1 MEDLKMKA
9 PEGYII
15 DKEAS
20 TFDRVVL
27 KKTYA
32 FHYDKVSG
40 CYVDNISQ
48 VRCIAGES
56 RKEHNKNVF
65 ATQKQASGAIALA
78 RLSQHLKVALG
89 GWTPIWKTGEEYF
102 SIAIS
107 TEVKPGSKGRL
118 VHHLYVCCYHYGYRP
133 QFLLFPDERT
143 AEKFLRDYKGL
154 IKEALPLLFGIEI
167 E

>member
-1 MEDLKMKA
+1 MKDLKMKV

-15 DKEAS
+15 DKEVS
-20 TFDRVVL
+20 TVDRVVL
-27 KKTYA
+27 KKTDV
-32 FHYDKVSG
+32 FPYDKVSG
-40 CYVDNISQ
+40 CFVDNMSQ
-48 VRCIAGES
+48 VRCIEGES
-56 RKEHNKNVF
+56 REEHNKNVF

-107 TEVKPGSKGRL
+107 TEVELGSGGRL
-118 VHHLYVCCYHYGYRP
+118 AHHLYVYYYNYRP
-133 QFLLFPDERT
+133 SLLLFPDEYT
-143 AEKFLRDYKGL
+143 AEKFLRDYRGL
-154 IKEALPLLFGIEI
+154 IKEACPLLFGIEI

>member
-1 MEDLKMKA
+1 VEDLKMKV

-15 DKEAS
+15 DKEVS
-20 TFDRVVL
+20 TVDRVVL
-27 KKTYA
+27 KKTDV
-32 FHYDKVSG
+32 FPYDKVSG
-40 CYVDNISQ
+40 CFVDNMSQ

-56 RKEHNKNVF
+56 REEHNENVF

-89 GWTPIWKTGEEYF
+89 GWAPIWRTRQECF
-102 SIAIS
+102 LINIF
-107 TEVKPGSKGRL
+107 TEIEPGSEGRL
-118 VHHLYVCCYHYGYRP
+118 VHHLCVSYYHYRP
-133 QFLLFPDERT
+133 EFLLFPNMHT

-154 IKEALPLLFGIEI
+154 IKEACPLLFGIEI

>member
-27 KKTYA
+27 KKTDV
-32 FHYDKVSG
+32 FPYDKVSG
-40 CYVDNISQ
+40 CFVDGISR
-48 VRCIAGES
+48 VRCIEGES
-56 RKEHNKNVF
+56 REEYNKNVF

-89 GWTPIWKTGEEYF
+89 EWTPIWKTGEEYF
-102 SIAIS
+102 SIAII
-107 TEVKPGSKGRL
+107 TEVKYGSEGRL